1 MTVFHTNKK
10 ALHDYTVLETYEAGI
25 MLTGGEVKSVR
36 LGSVSLKGAYVVP
49 HYVEGRLPELSLLN
63 CHISSYQKAR
73 PLQSASLERTRK
85 LLLKRREIQSIIGK
99 LKQKGLTLVPIKM
112 YNNGSKIKV
121 ELALVRGKKKYDK
134 RHEIKKREVAK
145 KIREAMKRSK

>member
-1 MTVFHTNKK
+1 MTIFHTNKK
-10 ALHDYTVLETYEAGI
+10 ALHDYTVLESYEAGI
-25 MLTGGEVKSVR
+25 MLTGAEVKSVR

-49 HYVEGRLPELSLLN
+49 HYVPGNLPEMSLIN
-63 CHISSYQKAR
+63 CHISAYQKAHSSHGS
-73 PLQSASLERTRK
+73 PPERTRK

-121 ELALVRGKKKYDK
+121 ELALVKGKKKYDK
-134 RHEIKKREVAK
+134 RQEIKKREVEK
-145 KIREAMKRSK
+145 KIREVIKLRR